1 MNSLVIGFVFAN
13 LVALTFLIYSI
24 INYYNQSKDRRT
36 SRKYHDYSI
45 FSLVFAL
52 ILFLIILYASYR
64 IYDLNKSIKKTG
76 EFLKVALS
84 KTASD
89 IIKST
94 KN

>member
-1 MNSLVIGFVFAN
+1 MNSIVIGFVFAN

-36 SRKYHDYSI
+36 SRKFHDYST
-45 FSLVFAL
+45 FTLVFA
-52 ILFLIILYASYR
+52 IVLFLIILYSSYR
-64 IYDLNKSIKKTG
+64 VYDLNNSIKKTG

-89 IIKST
+89 IIKSR

>member
-1 MNSLVIGFVFAN
+1 MNSIVIGFVFAN

-24 INYYNQSKDRRT
+24 INYHTLSKDRRT
-36 SRKYHDYSI
+36 SRKCHDYSI
-45 FSLVFAL
+45 FSLVFAVV
-52 ILFLIILYASYR
+52 LFLIIIYASYR
-64 IYDLNKSIKKTG
+64 VYDLNDSIKKTG
-76 EFLKVALS
+76 EFLKKALS

>member
-1 MNSLVIGFVFAN
+1 MNSIVIGFVFAN

-36 SRKYHDYSI
+36 SRKYHDYST
-45 FSLVFAL
+45 FTLVFA
-52 ILFLIILYASYR
+52 IVLFLIILYASYR
-64 IYDLNKSIKKTG
+64 VYDLNNSIKKTG

-89 IIKST
+89 IIKSS